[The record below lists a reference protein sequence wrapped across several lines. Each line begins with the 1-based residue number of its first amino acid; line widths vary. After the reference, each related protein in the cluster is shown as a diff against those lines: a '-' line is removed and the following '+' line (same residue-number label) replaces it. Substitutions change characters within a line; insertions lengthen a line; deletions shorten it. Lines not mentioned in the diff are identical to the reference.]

1 MPSSASEPGSPG
13 NDTAARRSRREH
25 WRRRLELA
33 SIVLSAAVG
42 MLAGADMIAAGRP
55 RIGGVTFAGGA
66 LAALLPPLVR
76 WIRDRRR
83 KPIR

>member
-1 MPSSASEPGSPG
+1 M
-13 NDTAARRSRREH
+13 
-25 WRRRLELA
+25 
-33 SIVLSAAVG
+33 LSAAVG

-76 WIRDRRR
+76 WLRDRRR